1 MTPTRCGPRRNALL
15 LTLVMVFALGG
26 CSTSE
31 VAAPDG
37 QVTVTGIITEIV
49 DQTPVDGGV
58 SISLATSDDTTERLL
73 FGSLFTS
80 PPPSAD
86 RLEIY
91 EQIQTARVGSRV
103 RASGTR
109 RPDGIELAEFRVL
122 IR

>member
-1 MTPTRCGPRRNALL
+1 MPTSLHVSRRLSALL
-15 LTLVMVFALGG
+15 LALALTA

-37 QVTVTGIITEIV
+37 QVTVTGIVTEIV

-58 SISLATSDDTTERLL
+58 TISIATSDETTERLL

-80 PPPSAD
+80 PPPSAE
-86 RLEIY
+86 RLELY
-91 EQIQTARVGSRV
+91 EQTRTARVGSRV
-103 RASGTR
+103 RATGVRSTH
-109 RPDGIELAEFRVL
+109 GIALADFRVL

>member
-1 MTPTRCGPRRNALL
+1 MPTLLDASRRPFALL
-15 LTLVMVFALGG
+15 LALALSA

-37 QVTVTGIITEIV
+37 QVTVTGIVTEIV

-58 SISLATSDDTTERLL
+58 TITIATSDDTSERLL

-80 PPPSAD
+80 PPPSAE
-86 RLEIY
+86 RLELY

-103 RASGTR
+103 RATGVRSTE
-109 RPDGIELAEFRVL
+109 GITLADFRVL